1 MGPTLLSDQKFTEN
15 PEWIP
20 IDKGVGTV
28 RLRNF
33 AHEFWEMLLTIV
45 CLKLGP
51 NWKKEMS

>member
-33 AHEFWEMLLTIV
+33 AREFWEMLLTI
-45 CLKLGP
+45 
-51 NWKKEMS
+51 